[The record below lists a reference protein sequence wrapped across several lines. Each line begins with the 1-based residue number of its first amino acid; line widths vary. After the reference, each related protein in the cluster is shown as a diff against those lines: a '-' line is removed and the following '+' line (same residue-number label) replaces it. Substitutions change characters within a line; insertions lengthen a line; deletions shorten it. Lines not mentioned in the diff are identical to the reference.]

1 MNSSELVTSPVLPAV
16 SDEHE
21 SRSARSAGLAPVLA
35 VAALSIV
42 GAVLRVIVARQS
54 VFADE
59 LSTYWISATHG
70 LGDVVSLLY
79 SAGLIHHAEI
89 TPPLSFL
96 ASWLTTRLGHSPEL
110 LRLPALIAG
119 VASIPAVYL
128 LGLRM
133 VRRRTALV
141 ATALTAFSPF
151 MIYYSAEARAYGLMM
166 FLVICSTLSLLSA
179 IDTRRRLWW
188 GLYAVSSA
196 AAFYTHYTCAFVL
209 AAQLLWVLWAH
220 PEARRP
226 ALLANVGAA
235 LLVTPWIPGLINDLT
250 SPTLKIL
257 SNLSPFTAHDVR
269 IDLQHWAIGYPYTI
283 AGPLAALPG
292 VPALVLLGCA
302 AVLTGGALA
311 ARALSVLG
319 GSPRPASRS
328 NLLGRLDRRVLLAL
342 ILAAATPVAEIV
354 VSFGGNHIIGVRD
367 LAASWPFLAL
377 GLALALSSPGP
388 RLGLVGAAL
397 AVLAFALGASKMLQ
411 TRFQRPDYQ
420 AAANYVAEHAR
431 SRDVVIDVTGGL
443 SPGPLTGLDVTL
455 HRRLRVLRAQAPRE
469 RDHPFG
475 VFDPLIPLQSAVKTA
490 VAAAHGARIFL
501 VTPAAPGPASSLTQ
515 LKAAS
520 ADFRAGYRLAAVR
533 TYPGI
538 LPTIVAVYA
547 IPAHV

>member
-1 MNSSELVTSPVLPAV
+1 MNSSELVTSPVPPPV

-21 SRSARSAGLAPVLA
+21 RRSARRPELAPVLA
-35 VAALSIV
+35 VAALTIL
-42 GAVLRVIVARQS
+42 GAVLRVIVAHQTL
-54 VFADE
+54 FADE

-79 SAGLIHHAEI
+79 STGRIHHAEI

-119 VASIPAVYL
+119 VASIPLVYL

-133 VRRRTALV
+133 VGRRPALV
-141 ATALTAFSPF
+141 ACALTAFSPF

-166 FLVICSTLSLLSA
+166 FLIVGSTLSLLSA
-179 IDTRRRLWW
+179 VDTRRRLWW

-209 AAQLLWVLWAH
+209 AAQLIWVLWAH

-235 LLVTPWIPGLINDLT
+235 LLVVPWIPGLINDLS
-250 SPTLKIL
+250 SPTLRIL

-283 AGPLAALPG
+283 AGPLTALPG
-292 VPALVLLGCA
+292 VTALVLLGCA
-302 AVLTGGALA
+302 VLSGGALA
-311 ARALSVLG
+311 SRALPALAG
-319 GSPRPASRS
+319 ARGPASRS
-328 NLLGRLDRRVLLAL
+328 NLLGSIDRRVVLAL
-342 ILAAATPVAEIV
+342 VLAAATPVAEFL
-354 VSFGGNHIIGVRD
+354 VSLGGNHIIGVRD
-367 LAASWPFLAL
+367 MAASWPFLAL
-377 GLALALSSPGP
+377 LLAVALSSAGP
-388 RLGLVGAAL
+388 RLGLVAAGF
-397 AVLAFALGASKMLQ
+397 AVLAFALGASKMFQ

-431 SRDVVIDVTGGL
+431 SRDIVIDVTGGL

-455 HRRLRVLRAQAPRE
+455 HRRLRVLRAQAPAE
-469 RDHPFG
+469 GDHPFG
-475 VFDPLIPLQSAVKTA
+475 VFDPLIPLRSAVRTA
-490 VAAAHGARIFL
+490 VATAHGARIFL

-515 LKAAS
+515 LEADT
-520 ADFRAGYRLAAVR
+520 ADFTGGYRLAAVR
-533 TYPGI
+533 TYRGI

-547 IPAHV
+547 LPAHG

>member
-1 MNSSELVTSPVLPAV
+1 MNSSELVASPVPPAV

-21 SRSARSAGLAPVLA
+21 RRSTRRPELAPVLA
-35 VAALSIV
+35 VAVLAIL
-42 GAVLRVIVARQS
+42 GAVLRVIVAHQTL
-54 VFADE
+54 FADE

-79 SAGLIHHAEI
+79 GTGRIHHAEI

-119 VASIPAVYL
+119 VATIPLVYL
-128 LGLRM
+128 LGRRM
-133 VRRRTALV
+133 VGRRAALV
-141 ATALTAFSPF
+141 ACALVAFSPF

-166 FLVICSTLSLLSA
+166 LLLVGSTLSLLSA
-179 IDTRRRLWW
+179 IDSRRRGWW

-209 AAQLLWVLWAH
+209 AAQLIWALWAY

-226 ALLANVGAA
+226 ALLATAGAA
-235 LLVTPWIPGLINDLT
+235 VLVVPWIPGLINDLS

-283 AGPLAALPG
+283 AGPLTALPG
-292 VPALVLLGCA
+292 VLALLLLGAA
-302 AVLTGGALA
+302 AVLTAGALA
-311 ARALSVLG
+311 ARG
-319 GSPRPASRS
+319 RPRPRGGG
-328 NLLGRLDRRVLLAL
+328 GREPWSARLARVDRRVLLAVV
-342 ILAAATPVAEIV
+342 LAAATPVAEFV
-354 VSFGGNHIIGVRD
+354 VSLGGNHIIGVRD
-367 LAASWPFLAL
+367 MAASWPYLAL
-377 GLALALSSPGP
+377 ILAVALTAAGP
-388 RLGLVGAAL
+388 RLGLVAAAL
-397 AVLAFALGASKMLQ
+397 AILAFVLGASKMLQ

-420 AAANYVAEHAR
+420 AAANYVAGQAR

-455 HRRLRVLRAQAPRE
+455 HRRLRVLRAQAPAE
-469 RDHPFG
+469 RDHPFT
-475 VFDPLIPLQSAVKTA
+475 VFDPLIPLRSTVRTA
-490 VAAAHGARIFL
+490 VATAHGARIFL
-501 VTPAAPGPASSLTQ
+501 VTPAPPGPASSLRQ
-515 LKAAS
+515 LEVAT
-520 ADFRAGYRLAAVR
+520 ADFGAGYRLAAVR

-547 IPAHV
+547 RPAHG